1 MYDTLII
8 GSDLSTLITALSS
21 NHLGMKTVLVAE
33 RDPDHVYAEAGYTF
47 SANPLPLASTTG
59 SAVTKN
65 FYSDLAFFPDSLRS
79 AEIPLSYLQVIS
91 TGYRLDL
98 FGDRNT
104 WLQEVKREFPG
115 SERVITHLYNSLERA
130 CRHTIDWLACYDN
143 QSSQGYVVR
152 TLHKLITLP
161 SLLRDYLSLRH
172 QLGTVDRTF
181 KAVLEAELSVFTS
194 FDFADYPPP
203 LSAMHALCISHLGC
217 YSPFVSRNAWAS
229 KLYHRFVS
237 EGGVLIKDCEVIRLE
252 VDSDIIV
259 DLSISGRPV
268 SLRSRSLVLS
278 TQWEKLD
285 HFLLDR
291 KCLRR
296 LKHRIK
302 SVACTGYPF
311 SLHMGVREA
320 GLPERLAPYAVLVKE
335 PKSSAYT
342 NNYLFL
348 ETSQPGD
355 RERAPTGRRAV
366 TATVFL
372 PVSPLIMGDD
382 KLRKV
387 SREIFSTLEYVL
399 PFLRESLDF
408 LHVEHS
414 IRFSRDIQDIVQRKY
429 VLGKRVILGMSA
441 VASKT
446 RLPHVFLTGGLLRPG
461 LGFEGEILSGIEAA
475 SLAHDALQK
484 GA

>member
-8 GSDLSTLITALSS
+8 GSDLSTLITALAS
-21 NHLGMKTVLVAE
+21 NHRGMKTVLVAE

-47 SANPLPLASTTG
+47 SVNPLPLASITG
-59 SAVTKN
+59 SAITKN
-65 FYSDLAFFPDSLRS
+65 FYPDLALFPDGLLS
-79 AEIPLSYLQVIS
+79 AEVPLSCLQIIS
-91 TGYRLDL
+91 PGYRLDL
-98 FGDRNT
+98 FSDTNT
-104 WLQEVKREFPG
+104 WLQEVKREFPE
-115 SERVITHLYNSLERA
+115 SERAITNLFNSLERA
-130 CRHTIDWLACYDN
+130 GRHTIDWLASYGN
-143 QSSQGYVVR
+143 QPSQGYTR
-152 TLHKLITLP
+152 KTLHKLINLP
-161 SLLRDYLSLRH
+161 FLLRDYLSLRH
-172 QLGTVDRTF
+172 QLGTLDRTF
-181 KAVLEAELSVFTS
+181 KAVLEAELSVCAS
-194 FDFADYPPP
+194 LDFADQPPP
-203 LSAMHALCISHLGC
+203 LSALHALFFSRLGG
-217 YSPFVSRNAWAS
+217 YSPLVSRNAWAS
-229 KLYHRFVS
+229 ELYRRFVE

-252 VDSDIIV
+252 I
-259 DLSISGRPV
+259 ISGRPV
-268 SLRSRSLVLS
+268 SLRSRSLVVS

-285 HFLLDR
+285 QFLLDR

-302 SVACTGYPF
+302 SIACTGHPF

-335 PKSSAYT
+335 PKSSTYA

-348 ETSQPGD
+348 ETSQPGE

-382 KLRKV
+382 ELRNV

-408 LHVEHS
+408 LHVERS
-414 IRFSRDIQDIVQRKY
+414 IRFSRDIQDTVQRKY
-429 VLGKRVILGMSA
+429 TLGKRTILGMMA
-441 VASKT
+441 VAPKT

-484 GA
+484 G